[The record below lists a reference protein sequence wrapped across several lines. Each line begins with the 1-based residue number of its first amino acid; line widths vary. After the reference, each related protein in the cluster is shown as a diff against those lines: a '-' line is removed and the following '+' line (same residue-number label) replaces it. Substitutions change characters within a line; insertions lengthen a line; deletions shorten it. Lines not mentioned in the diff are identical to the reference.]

1 MENPIQMECVI
12 KKSENIIQ
20 TLLKCS
26 ETETY
31 KKVYSLAF
39 VLENERRE
47 NSFNLLTYIRF
58 EKKMNADILIY

>member
-31 KKVYSLAF
+31 KKVYLLAF